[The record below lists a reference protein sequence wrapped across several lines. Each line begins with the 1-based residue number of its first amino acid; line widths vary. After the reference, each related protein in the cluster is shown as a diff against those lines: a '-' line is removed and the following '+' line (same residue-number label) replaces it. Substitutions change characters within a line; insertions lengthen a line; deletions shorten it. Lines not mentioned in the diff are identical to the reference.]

1 MRTRR
6 NDEHRVHGNGGDS
19 DKDDDK
25 HHDGNA
31 LKTVATIMRLGK
43 IY

>member
-6 NDEHRVHGNGGDS
+6 NDECYVQGNGGDS
-19 DKDDDK
+19 DKGDDK

-31 LKTVATIMRLGK
+31 LNTLATIMRLGK
-43 IY
+43 LY